1 MSASSNISSH
11 FIEQDAYYD
20 ADTVGEI
27 MTPHRA
33 GNYGNSWGRLD
44 GGGGA
49 GGPRYNE
56 YDETV
61 GPPCDSSDNVAWLL
75 VSLSMLSR
83 GNFALRVHSFV
94 GRFVRACALSLAS
107 SLTHSRCSV
116 ACSLSSLLWY
126 RTSNE
131 QWEEEAYGLYPYE
144 SPRYQNYSPHSEHQ
158 YYYLEHGGQHG
169 QPYMSHKYV
178 GPPPNRRVSAGM
190 SILYC

>member
-83 GNFALRVHSFV
+83 GNFARCVYTLLWVVLCARVHFLSLPLSLTLV
-94 GRFVRACALSLAS
+94 ALLPALSPLCFGIAPLTSSGKKKHMAS
-107 SLTHSRCSV
+107 T
-116 ACSLSSLLWY
+116 
-126 RTSNE
+126 RTS
-131 QWEEEAYGLYPYE
+131 
-144 SPRYQNYSPHSEHQ
+144 PHATRTTHHTRNISITILSME
-158 YYYLEHGGQHG
+158 GN
-169 QPYMSHKYV
+169 M
-178 GPPPNRRVSAGM
+178 VSRT
-190 SILYC
+190 